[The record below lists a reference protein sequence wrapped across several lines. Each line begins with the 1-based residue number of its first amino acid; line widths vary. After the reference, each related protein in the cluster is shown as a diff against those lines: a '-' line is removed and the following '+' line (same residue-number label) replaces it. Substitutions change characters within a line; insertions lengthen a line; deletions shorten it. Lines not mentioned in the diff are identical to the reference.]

1 MWDTSNEKVPKT
13 PEMSPNV
20 GHLQR
25 YRTIIQKVMK
35 HIFKSIVVFAVA
47 MSLSLPAQAKVWKA
61 EKLDKCDPYM
71 KAQGGYGYLIKN
83 TPKADVWWAEGCYK
97 VMKDTPVAK
106 RRGSTVKMTTA
117 KNEYESFIVVVNPK
131 QPLKELKVD
140 VTGLPA
146 DIQVVIR
153 KTEYVNLFYNSDK
166 YGFPGYW
173 PDPLPLYD
181 SAQDAPAGENTS
193 FWITFKTP
201 KGFAAKNYSGRVT
214 LTDAFGW
221 SVSAPVSVKV
231 SNFELPDRPSC
242 NADFGL
248 WFNQVIQYENL
259 NTPEQKREA
268 FDNYIQAFND
278 YKLQTRD
285 PFYLN
290 PIKYNITLPEWT
302 GGYYDSSTAVEGKYS
317 FVVSDGSAGGNA
329 EAVWREKLIPVKSD
343 TPYSISVSFK
353 SSKETTTQLIV
364 DCYDADKNLLTF
376 RRRFKHLGMDGQ
388 WKRDTLNI
396 DRLDPRTAY
405 IQVRLFAAGYLASG
419 SETATTW
426 FDDLKVVDTTT
437 GENIFPQGN
446 FEIDVDKIK
455 VEVDFTEFYKAAA
468 KYRDVEQMRYFSVS
482 IPGIGCVNF
491 ENSWPGQIAGFK
503 QGMPEY
509 EQIMGKCLTQVHD
522 GLKKAGMLD
531 KALMYW
537 GDEPMPP
544 AYPLLEDTHR
554 MIKQYAPG
562 IHTFM
567 TELITWRERR
577 YDTMD
582 ISGNTDISCV
592 SWECFE
598 NHDIIKKYQQ
608 RPEQEPWNYLCAL
621 TQHPYFTDFIDADA
635 IEMRIWLWASYMYGF
650 KGILMWSSTD
660 WNSGSQ
666 YTGGKLQDPWEE
678 PYCFASSDQLTQR
691 LLAVG
696 DGIFFYPHNR
706 RPNEDKVT
714 AYTDYPIPSLRLETL
729 RDGMEDFEYLTM
741 LEAKI
746 PQMSASDAAKARKL
760 LVLPRE
766 VFADDNLESTDIWFI
781 HDPQYLFDRREQIAT
796 LLEKYQ

>member
-1 MWDTSNEKVPKT
+1 MKRIS
-13 PEMSPNV
+13 
-20 GHLQR
+20 L
-25 YRTIIQKVMK
+25 IIICA
-35 HIFKSIVVFAVA
+35 IFVA
-47 MSLSLPAQAKVWKA
+47 LPATAKTWKA

-83 TPKADVWWAEGCYK
+83 TSKADVWWTEGCYK

-106 RRGSTVKMTTA
+106 RRAGTVKMTTA
-117 KNEYESFIVVVNPK
+117 RNEYESFIVVVNPK
-131 QPLKELKVD
+131 QELKDLKVE
-140 VTGLPA
+140 VSSLPEGIEA
-146 DIQVVIR
+146 TIR
-153 KTEYVNLFYNSDK
+153 KTEYVNLFYTSDK
-166 YGFPGYW
+166 FGFPGYW
-173 PDPLPLYD
+173 PDPLPLYEGP
-181 SAQDAPAGENTS
+181 QDAPKGENTS

-201 KGFAAKNYSGRVT
+201 KGFGAKAYSGRVT
-214 LTDAFGW
+214 LSDASGW
-221 SVSAPVSVKV
+221 KVSAPVNVSVR
-231 SNFELPDRPSC
+231 NFELPDRPSC

-248 WFNQVIQYENL
+248 WFDQVIQYENL

-285 PFYLN
+285 PFYLD
-290 PIKYNITLPEWT
+290 PIKYNITQPEWT
-302 GGYYDSSTAVEGKYS
+302 GGFYDSSTAAEGKYS
-317 FVVSDGSAGGNA
+317 FMVSDGSVSGNS
-329 EAVWREKLIPVKSD
+329 EAVWREKFIPVKAD

-353 SSKETTTQLIV
+353 SNKETTTQLIV

-376 RRRFKHLGMDGQ
+376 RRRFKHLGLSDQ
-388 WKRDTLNI
+388 WNRDTLNI

-419 SETATTW
+419 SDTATTW
-426 FDDLKVVDTTT
+426 FDDLKVIDTTT

-446 FEIDVDKIK
+446 VEIDVDKIK
-455 VEVDFTEFYKAAA
+455 VEVDFTQFNKAAE
-468 KYRDVEQMRYFSVS
+468 KYRNNEQMRYFSIN
-482 IPGIGCVNF
+482 IPGIGGVNF
-491 ENSWPGQIAGFK
+491 ENAWPGNIAGFR
-503 QGMPEY
+503 QGSEEY
-509 EQIMGKCLTQVHD
+509 EKVMAKLLTQLNE
-522 GLKKAGMLD
+522 GLDKAGMLD
-531 KALMYW
+531 KALTYW

-554 MIKQYAPG
+554 MIKKYAPG
-562 IHTFM
+562 ITTFM

-582 ISGNTDISCV
+582 ISGTTDISCV

-598 NHDIIKKYQQ
+598 NHDVIKKYQQ
-608 RPEQEPWNYLCAL
+608 RPGQEPWNYLCAL

-650 KGILMWSSTD
+650 KGILMWGSTF
-660 WNSGSQ
+660 WNAGRQ
-666 YTGGKLQDPWEE
+666 YTEGKLQDPWEE
-678 PYCFASSDQLTQR
+678 PYCFATSDQLTQR

-706 RPNEDKVT
+706 KPNEDKTT

-746 PQMSASDAAKARKL
+746 PQMNASDAAKARKL
-760 LVLPRE
+760 LVLPHE
-766 VFADDNLESTDIWFI
+766 VFADDNLETTDIWFI